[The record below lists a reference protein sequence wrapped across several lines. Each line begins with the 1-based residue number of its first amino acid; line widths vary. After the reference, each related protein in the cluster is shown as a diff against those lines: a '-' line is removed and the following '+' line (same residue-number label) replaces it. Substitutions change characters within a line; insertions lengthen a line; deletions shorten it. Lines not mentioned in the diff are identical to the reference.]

1 MRDVDVVRKLITALC
16 YGIRKETGV
25 QEGWRM
31 EKWKKGKK
39 KWRENEKNQ
48 VKTNEFRSDKDD

>member
-16 YGIRKETGV
+16 YGIRKEAGV

-31 EKWKKGKK
+31 EERKKEMERK
-39 KWRENEKNQ
+39 REEPG
-48 VKTNEFRSDKDD
+48 